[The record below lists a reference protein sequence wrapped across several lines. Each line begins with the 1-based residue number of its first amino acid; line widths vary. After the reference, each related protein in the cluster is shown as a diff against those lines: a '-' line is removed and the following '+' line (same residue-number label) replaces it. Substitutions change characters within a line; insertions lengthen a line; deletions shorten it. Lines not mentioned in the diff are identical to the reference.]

1 MDSGGSVDEWRES
14 GWVGTCMCWLS
25 SLLSVCV
32 HACQQHFWHVR
43 VYTVF
48 MYVRMLLWLMTQ
60 YKGYLCCIILCHVTV
75 VSMYTY
81 LCTCVLHTSSNLFSP
96 SLSPGYQRLV
106 NVLCAMS
113 ADERKGFV
121 QFVTGSS
128 SLPPGGLVNL
138 YPRLTIVRKDYSD
151 KHVMPSVNTCAHYL
165 KMPEYP
171 TEEMV
176 RQRLLD
182 ATKEKAFLLN

>member
-1 MDSGGSVDEWRES
+1 MHTHTLLKPPRCSYNGPLYVHTYACCILHPSF
-14 GWVGTCMCWLS
+14 
-25 SLLSVCV
+25 SLL
-32 HACQQHFWHVR
+32 
-43 VYTVF
+43 
-48 MYVRMLLWLMTQ
+48 
-60 YKGYLCCIILCHVTV
+60 
-75 VSMYTY
+75 
-81 LCTCVLHTSSNLFSP
+81 
-96 SLSPGYQRLV
+96 LSPGYQRLV
-106 NVLCAMS
+106 NVLCSVS
-113 ADERKGFV
+113 ADERKAFV
-121 QFVTGSS
+121 QFVTGCS

-138 YPRLTIVRKDYSD
+138 YPRLTIVRKEFTD

>member
-1 MDSGGSVDEWRES
+1 MFTPHELRLLLCGEQAPSWTREDI
-14 GWVGTCMCWLS
+14 VN
-25 SLLSVCV
+25 
-32 HACQQHFWHVR
+32 
-43 VYTVF
+43 YTEP
-48 MYVRMLLWLMTQ
+48 
-60 YKGYLCCIILCHVTV
+60 KHGY
-75 VSMYTY
+75 
-81 LCTCVLHTSSNLFSP
+81 NKD
-96 SLSPGYQRLV
+96 SPGYQRLV
-106 NVLCAMS
+106 NVLCSMS
-113 ADERKGFV
+113 ADERKAFV
-121 QFVTGSS
+121 QFVTGCS

-138 YPRLTIVRKDYSD
+138 YPRLTIVRKEFTD